1 MSANRCARQPATLE
15 PTRVQL
21 TCLHLIEQHRKD
33 RGHAPTI
40 REMCGLRGVA
50 STNGTAE
57 CLKALVKKGLLS
69 GEPHLARTLRATPKG
84 AAFLSGFKPSGPS
97 KPHGSEPT
105 GDAVCRVK
113 TASQAV
119 NNAAAGE
126 G

>member
-1 MSANRCARQPATLE
+1 MSANRCARQPGTLE

-40 REMCGLRGVA
+40 RELCGLRGVA

-57 CLKALVKKGLLS
+57 CLKALVKKGLLA
-69 GEPHLARTLRATPKG
+69 GEPHLARTLRATPLG
-84 AAFLSGFKPSGPS
+84 CAFLRSFTPSTADARQPFKP
-97 KPHGSEPT
+97 T
-105 GDAVCRVK
+105 GNVTHEVK

-119 NNAAAGE
+119 NNAATGE